1 MVLAV
6 MLSGFTLTG
15 CHELYCNFV
24 EGLTGTPLDCSHEG
38 FPDLPPE
45 VSIPPLPPPPSLPTT
60 TTTSAPA
67 TTTTVAEPTT
77 TTTQP
82 TGTTST
88 TEPTGTT
95 STMASTTTTLGAGPS
110 TTMPS
115 FDMSQFAFDGE
126 QLEPD
131 LRDRVPARTVPERR
145 VRTGP

>member
-6 MLSGFTLTG
+6 VLSGFTLTG

-38 FPDLPPE
+38 FPELPPE

-60 TTTSAPA
+60 TTT
-67 TTTTVAEPTT
+67 VAEPTT
-77 TTTQP
+77 T
-82 TGTTST
+82 T

-95 STMASTTTTLGAGPS
+95 STTSSTVPTSTSSTTSTTVTGPS
-110 TTMPS
+110 ITMPS
-115 FDMSQFAFDGE
+115 FDMSQFAFDPGDVDAD
-126 QLEPD
+126 LE
-131 LRDRVPARTVPERR
+131 DRVPTRTVPERR

>member
-24 EGLTGTPLDCSHEG
+24 EGLTGTPLDCSHEA
-38 FPDLPPE
+38 FPDLGD
-45 VSIPPLPPPPSLPTT
+45 IDFPPLPPPPSLPS
-60 TTTSAPA
+60 TTTSLAT

-77 TTTQP
+77 TTTEP

-88 TEPTGTT
+88 TSSTVTT
-95 STMASTTTTLGAGPS
+95 STSPTTSTTVTDPS

-115 FDMSQFAFDGE
+115 FDMFQFSFDPE
-126 QLEPD
+126 DLEPD
-131 LRDRVPARTVPERR
+131 LHDRVPTRTVPERR
-145 VRTGP
+145 VRAGP